1 MPEPLLETS
10 GLTRRFGGLVAMS
23 DVALAVEPGEI
34 HAVIGPNGAGKTT
47 LFGCVVGLL
56 RPTAGRIT
64 FAGAQVDGLSQH
76 AVVRRGICH
85 SHQIPAPFPFLDVRD
100 NIRVGASFGRR
111 RAEAKAVVDEVLA
124 RTGLEPLAS
133 TPARNLSVGNLKLL
147 ELARALATGPELLC
161 LDEVGS
167 GVTPVE
173 LDRMLQLI
181 RDVNAAGV
189 TILYIEHNMQAI
201 GAVCQRGFGLGFG
214 QKIAEGPPAAPNGG
228 SRAGIKELP
237 APVDGADYGRAGSS
251 QTACLCIANAGRD
264 RPHLPRVGASIGG
277 RPGLLGHPGKDVED
291 SQERE
296 SGRLVNGGPLHRE
309 VA

>member
-1 MPEPLLETS
+1 MSEPLLVIEHVS
-10 GLTRRFGGLVAMS
+10 KRFGGLVAVN
-23 DVALAVEPGEI
+23 DVSLEIGRGEI
-34 HAVIGPNGAGKTT
+34 VGIIGPNGAGKTT

-56 RPTAGRIT
+56 RPTSGHIT
-64 FAGAQVDGLSQH
+64 FAGVRVDGLSQH

-111 RAEAKAVVDEVLA
+111 RAEARGVVDEVLA
-124 RTGLEPLAS
+124 RTGLEQLAT

-161 LDEVGS
+161 LDEVAS

-181 RDVNAAGV
+181 RDLNAGGV

-201 GAVCQRGFGLGFG
+201 GAVCQRVIVLDFG
-214 QKIAEGPPAAPNGG
+214 QKIAEGTPA
-228 SRAGIKELP
+228 E
-237 APVDGADYGRAGSS
+237 VGADPKVIEAY
-251 QTACLCIANAGRD
+251 L
-264 RPHLPRVGASIGG
+264 GAPIG
-277 RPGLLGHPGKDVED
+277 K
-291 SQERE
+291 S
-296 SGRLVNGGPLHRE
+296 
-309 VA
+309 A